1 MTTGIT
7 PIQPD
12 AVDLAIA
19 SSLILFNAAISAWLG
34 LRMQGRMLWS
44 AIRMVVQLLLVGLV
58 LRWVFA
64 LASPAATVA
73 VAVLMIV
80 AAAREVATRPA
91 HGLRGWPGVW
101 LSTASVGLSSIAT
114 VVLALL
120 TVLHP
125 TPWYEPRYAIPL
137 IGIVLGNVLNS
148 ASLGLDTFYG
158 GAVNART
165 AIEAQLVLGA
175 TRNEALAPLI
185 RESVRKGLIPLINQ
199 MSAAGIITLPG
210 IMTGQILAGMDPMDA
225 VRYQILLM
233 FLLAGG
239 SGLAAVAVTY
249 LGARRLTDDR
259 QRLRIDRLTQK
270 AMGHAA

>member
-1 MTTGIT
+1 MTS
-7 PIQPD
+7 IQPS
-12 AVDLAIA
+12 AIDLAVAA
-19 SSLILFNAAISAWLG
+19 SLVLFDAAISAFLG
-34 LRMQGRMLWS
+34 LRLQRQLLW
-44 AIRMVVQLLLVGLV
+44 AALRMVLQLLLVGLV

-64 LASPAATVA
+64 LASPAATLGV
-73 VAVLMIV
+73 VVLMIG
-80 AAAREVATRPA
+80 AAAREVAMRPA
-91 HGLRGWPGVW
+91 YGLRGWPGLW
-101 LSTASVGLSSIAT
+101 LSSASVGLSSVAT
-114 VVLALL
+114 VLLALF

-158 GAVNART
+158 GAVNARA

-175 TRNEALAPLI
+175 TRSEALAPLVRDAI
-185 RESVRKGLIPLINQ
+185 RKGMIPIINQ

-239 SGLAAVAVTY
+239 SGLSATAAVY
-249 LGARRLTDDR
+249 LAARSITDER
-259 QRLRIDRLTQK
+259 HRLRLERLHRRGQV
-270 AMGHAA
+270 

>member
-1 MTTGIT
+1 MTA
-7 PIQPD
+7 IQPS
-12 AVDLAIA
+12 AIDLAIA
-19 SSLILFNAAISAWLG
+19 ASLILFDAALSAFLG
-34 LRMQGRMLWS
+34 LRLQGQLLWAAS
-44 AIRMVVQLLLVGLV
+44 RMVVQLLLVGLV

-64 LASPAATVA
+64 LASPAATLA
-73 VAVLMIV
+73 VVVLMIA
-80 AAAREVATRPA
+80 AAAREVAMRPA
-91 HGLRGWPGVW
+91 HSLRGWPGIW
-101 LSTASVGLSSIAT
+101 LASASVGLSSIAT
-114 VVLALL
+114 VLLALF

-158 GAVNART
+158 GVMNARA

-175 TRNEALAPLI
+175 TRNEALAPLVRDSI
-185 RESVRKGLIPLINQ
+185 RKGMIPIINQ

-239 SGLAAVAVTY
+239 SGLSATGAVYLAARSVTDE
-249 LGARRLTDDR
+249 RH
-259 QRLRIDRLTQK
+259 RLRLERLVHRK
-270 AMGHAA
+270 

>member
-1 MTTGIT
+1 M
-7 PIQPD
+7 
-12 AVDLAIA
+12 
-19 SSLILFNAAISAWLG
+19 NAAIQLSALDLALTSSLVVLNAGISAYLG
-34 LRMQGRMLWS
+34 LRMQRMMLWS
-44 AIRMVVQLLLVGLV
+44 AARMVVQLLLVGLV

-64 LASPAATVA
+64 LESPAATLA
-73 VAVLMIV
+73 VALLMIL
-80 AAAREVATRPA
+80 AAAREVAMRPA

-101 LSTASVGLSSIAT
+101 LASASVGLSSIAT

-120 TVLHP
+120 TVLQP
-125 TPWYEPRYAIPL
+125 TPWYEPQYVVPL

-158 GAVNART
+158 GVVNARA

-175 TRNEALAPLI
+175 TRHEALAPLI
-185 RESVRKGLIPLINQ
+185 RDSVRKGLIPIINQ

-239 SGLAAVAVTY
+239 SGISVTLAVYLAARSVTDE
-249 LGARRLTDDR
+249 RH
-259 QRLRIDRLTQK
+259 RLRLERLSK
-270 AMGHAA
+270 R

>member
-1 MTTGIT
+1 MSAGMA
-7 PIQPD
+7 PIQPG
-12 AVDLAIA
+12 AIDLAIA
-19 SSLILFNAAISAWLG
+19 SSLVLLNAGISAWLG
-34 LRMQGRMLWS
+34 LRMQRSMLW
-44 AIRMVVQLLLVGLV
+44 AAVRMVVQLLLVGVV

-64 LASPAATVA
+64 LASPAATLA
-73 VAVLMIV
+73 VAMLMIV
-80 AAAREVATRPA
+80 AAAREVAMRPA

-101 LSTASVGLSSIAT
+101 LATASVGLSSIAT
-114 VVLALL
+114 VMLALF

-125 TPWYEPRYAIPL
+125 TPWYEPQYAIPL

-148 ASLGLDTFYG
+148 ASLGLDCFYG
-158 GAVNART
+158 GVVNSRA

-239 SGLAAVAVTY
+239 SGLSVTLAVYLAARSVTDERHR
-249 LGARRLTDDR
+249 LRLERLTSR
-259 QRLRIDRLTQK
+259 
-270 AMGHAA
+270 

>member
-1 MTTGIT
+1 MAGH
-7 PIQPD
+7 P
-12 AVDLAIA
+12 
-19 SSLILFNAAISAWLG
+19 
-34 LRMQGRMLWS
+34 
-44 AIRMVVQLLLVGLV
+44 
-58 LRWVFA
+58 
-64 LASPAATVA
+64 
-73 VAVLMIV
+73 
-80 AAAREVATRPA
+80 
-91 HGLRGWPGVW
+91 
-101 LSTASVGLSSIAT
+101 SVGLSSVAT
-114 VVLALL
+114 AVLALL

-125 TPWYEPRYAIPL
+125 TPWYEPQYAIPL

-158 GAVNART
+158 GVINSRN

-239 SGLAAVAVTY
+239 SGLSVTLAVYLAARSVTDE
-249 LGARRLTDDR
+249 RH
-259 QRLRIDRLTQK
+259 RLRLERLVSR
-270 AMGHAA
+270 

>member
-1 MTTGIT
+1 MSGMAA
-7 PIQPD
+7 PIQPG
-12 AVDLAIA
+12 AIDLAVA
-19 SSLILFNAAISAWLG
+19 SSLVVLNAAISAYLG
-34 LRMQGRMLWS
+34 LRMQRQMLWS

-64 LASPAATVA
+64 LASPAATIA
-73 VAVLMIV
+73 VALLMIV

-91 HGLRGWPGVW
+91 HGLRGWAGVW

-125 TPWYEPRYAIPL
+125 TPWYEPQYAIPL

-148 ASLGLDTFYG
+148 ASIGLDTFYG
-158 GAVNART
+158 GAVNARG

-185 RESVRKGLIPLINQ
+185 RDSVRKGLIPIINQ

-239 SGLAAVAVTY
+239 SGISVTLAVYLAA
-249 LGARRLTDDR
+249 RSITDER
-259 QRLRIDRLTQK
+259 HRLRLERLR
-270 AMGHAA
+270 HR

>member
-1 MTTGIT
+1 MNA
-7 PIQPD
+7 IQPG
-12 AVDLAIA
+12 AIDLAIA
-19 SSLILFNAAISAWLG
+19 STLVVLNAGISAYLG
-34 LRMQGRMLWS
+34 LRMQRMVLWS
-44 AIRMVVQLLLVGLV
+44 AVRMVVQLLLVGLV

-64 LASPAATVA
+64 LASPAATLA
-73 VAVLMIV
+73 VALLMIV
-80 AAAREVATRPA
+80 AAAREVAMRPA

-101 LSTASVGLSSIAT
+101 LATASVGLSSIAT

-125 TPWYEPRYAIPL
+125 TPWYEPQYAVPL

-158 GAVNART
+158 GVVNARS
-165 AIEAQLVLGA
+165 AIEARLVLGA
-175 TRNEALAPLI
+175 TPQEALMPLMRDSI
-185 RESVRKGLIPLINQ
+185 RKGLIPIINQ

-239 SGLAAVAVTY
+239 SGISVTLAVYLAA
-249 LGARRLTDDR
+249 RSITDER
-259 QRLRIDRLTQK
+259 HRLRLERLSK
-270 AMGHAA
+270 RA

>member
-1 MTTGIT
+1 MT
-7 PIQPD
+7 PVQPG
-12 AVDLAIA
+12 AADLAIA
-19 SSLILFNAAISAWLG
+19 STLVVLNAGISAYLG
-34 LRMQGRMLWS
+34 LHMQGKMLWS
-44 AIRMVVQLLLVGLV
+44 AVRMVVQLLLVGLV

-64 LASPAATVA
+64 LASPAATLA
-73 VAVLMIV
+73 VAFLMIA
-80 AAAREVATRPA
+80 AAAREVAMRPS
-91 HGLRGWPGVW
+91 HSLRGWNGVW
-101 LSTASVGLSSIAT
+101 LSAISVGLSSIAT

-125 TPWYEPRYAIPL
+125 TPWYQPQYAVPL

-148 ASLGLDTFYG
+148 ASIGLDTFYG
-158 GAVNART
+158 GAVNARA

-175 TRNEALAPLI
+175 TRNEALKPLI
-185 RESVRKGLIPLINQ
+185 RDSVRKGLIPIINQ

-239 SGLAAVAVTY
+239 SGISVTLAVYLAA
-249 LGARRLTDDR
+249 RSITDER
-259 QRLRIDRLTQK
+259 HRLRLERLSK
-270 AMGHAA
+270 RA

>member
-1 MTTGIT
+1 MT
-7 PIQPD
+7 PVQPG
-12 AVDLAIA
+12 AIDLAIA
-19 SSLILFNAAISAWLG
+19 STLVVLNAGISAYLG
-34 LRMQGRMLWS
+34 LRMQGKMLWS
-44 AIRMVVQLLLVGLV
+44 AVRMVVQLLLVGLV

-64 LASPAATVA
+64 LASPAATLA
-73 VAVLMIV
+73 VAFLMIA
-80 AAAREVATRPA
+80 AAAREVATRPS
-91 HGLRGWPGVW
+91 HSLRGWSGVG
-101 LSTASVGLSSIAT
+101 LSAISVGLSSIAT

-125 TPWYEPRYAIPL
+125 TPWYQPQYAVPL

-148 ASLGLDTFYG
+148 ASIGLDTFYG
-158 GAVNART
+158 GAVNARA

-175 TRNEALAPLI
+175 SRNEALKPLI
-185 RESVRKGLIPLINQ
+185 RDSVRKGLIPIINQ

-239 SGLAAVAVTY
+239 SGISVTLAVYLAA
-249 LGARRLTDDR
+249 RSITDER
-259 QRLRIDRLTQK
+259 HRLRLERLIK
-270 AMGHAA
+270 RK

>member
-1 MTTGIT
+1 MTA
-7 PIQPD
+7 IQPS
-12 AVDLAIA
+12 AIDLAIA
-19 SSLILFNAAISAWLG
+19 ASLILFDAAISALLG
-34 LRMQGRMLWS
+34 LRLQGQLLW
-44 AIRMVVQLLLVGLV
+44 AALRMVAQLLLVGLV

-64 LASPAATVA
+64 LASPPATLAVVA
-73 VAVLMIV
+73 LMIA
-80 AAAREVATRPA
+80 AAAREVAMRPA
-91 HGLRGWPGVW
+91 HGLRGWPGMW
-101 LSTASVGLSSIAT
+101 LATASVGLSSIAT
-114 VVLALL
+114 VLLALF

-148 ASLGLDTFYG
+148 ASLALDTFYG
-158 GAVNART
+158 GATHARP

-175 TRNEALAPLI
+175 TRGEALAPLVRDSI
-185 RESVRKGLIPLINQ
+185 RKGMIPIINQ

-239 SGLAAVAVTY
+239 SGIAATGAVYLAA
-249 LGARRLTDDR
+249 RSITDER
-259 QRLRIDRLTQK
+259 HRLRLERLVHRK
-270 AMGHAA
+270 